1 MAFDNMKIIYHC
13 FGGSHSSV
21 TAAALHLGLLNRNQT
36 PTAEELMEIPY
47 YDKTSD
53 SDFGSIRFMGT
64 DEFGN
69 DIYVLGKKSLGNR
82 FSSILMG
89 VAEIIG
95 KQDDLIVV
103 NCMNIVNWSMK
114 LGGFTSR
121 RLGLV
126 AVGRPVVSWGTRKA
140 FSQLVN
146 LVEITRVNAI
156 KKNRELQAI

>member
-1 MAFDNMKIIYHC
+1 MKIIYHC

-21 TAAALHLGLLNRNQT
+21 TAAALHLGILNQNQI
-36 PTAEELMEIPY
+36 PTTEDLMKIPY
-47 YDKTSD
+47 YDKTND

-64 DEFGN
+64 DELGN

-89 VAEIIG
+89 VAEILG
-95 KQDDLIVV
+95 RQDDLIVV
-103 NCMNIVNWSMK
+103 NCMDIVNWSMK

-126 AVGRPVVSWGTRKA
+126 SLGRPVVSWGTRKA
-140 FSQLVN
+140 FGQLVN
-146 LVEITRVNAI
+146 LVAITRVKAI
-156 KKNRELQAI
+156 HKNIKS

>member
-1 MAFDNMKIIYHC
+1 
-13 FGGSHSSV
+13 
-21 TAAALHLGLLNRNQT
+21 
-36 PTAEELMEIPY
+36 MEIPY

-89 VAEIIG
+89 VAEILG

-103 NCMNIVNWSMK
+103 NCMDLVNWSMK

-126 AVGRPVVSWGTRKA
+126 ALGRPVVSWGTRKA

-146 LVEITRVNAI
+146 LVEITRLKS
-156 KKNRELQAI
+156 KKCESQAI

>member
-1 MAFDNMKIIYHC
+1 
-13 FGGSHSSV
+13 
-21 TAAALHLGLLNRNQT
+21 
-36 PTAEELMEIPY
+36 MEIPY

-89 VAEIIG
+89 VAEILG

-103 NCMNIVNWSMK
+103 NCMDLVNWSMK
-114 LGGFTSR
+114 IGGFTSR

-140 FSQLVN
+140 FRQLVN
-146 LVEITRVNAI
+146 LVEITRLKSMR
-156 KKNRELQAI
+156 KKCESQAI